1 MMYEQSPKV
10 YSCCGQYIAPTKSV
24 CVRKIKCPR
33 CGKVQDKP
41 LKFPKIVI
49 VKQI

>member
-1 MMYEQSPKV
+1 MVQQTARKV
-10 YSCCGQYIAPTKSV
+10 YSCCGQYIVPTHS
-24 CVRKIKCPR
+24 CDNMKIKCPR

-49 VKQI
+49 AKQI